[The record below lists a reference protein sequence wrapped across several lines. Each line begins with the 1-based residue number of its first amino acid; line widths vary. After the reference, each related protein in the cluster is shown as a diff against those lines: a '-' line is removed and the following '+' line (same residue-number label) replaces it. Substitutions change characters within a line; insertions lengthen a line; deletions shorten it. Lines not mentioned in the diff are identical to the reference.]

1 MEKIVKIGGK
11 DCRMKTSAALPRVY
25 RLLLGRDIFQD
36 VHTMVTTLSTTWMAL
51 QQKDVELQKDIEL
64 PSKEAQ
70 LEAVTLVENLAFTM
84 HKHGDSSQPNSVEKW
99 LEQFDDEAALTDS
112 EIVMELIALWNH
124 ETETTAEEKKK
135 KDQSTGE

>member
-11 DCRMKTSAALPRVY
+11 DCRLKTSAALPRVY

-36 VHTMVTTLSTTWMAL
+36 VHTMVTTLSTTWMAS
-51 QQKDVELQKDIEL
+51 QQKDVEL

-70 LEAVTLVENLAFTM
+70 LEAVTLVENLAFAM
-84 HKHGDSSQPNSVEKW
+84 HKHGDPSQPNTVEKW

-112 EIVMELIALWNH
+112 AIVMELIALWNH

>member
-1 MEKIVKIGGK
+1 MEKTVKIGGK
-11 DCRMKTSAALPRVY
+11 DCLLKTSAALPRVY

-36 VHTMVTTLSTTWMAL
+36 VHTMVTTLSTTRMAL
-51 QQKDVELQKDIEL
+51 QQKDVEL

-70 LEAVTLVENLAFTM
+70 LEAVTLVENLAFAM
-84 HKHGDSSQPNSVEKW
+84 HKHGDASQPNSVEKW

-112 EIVMELIALWNH
+112 GIVMELIDLWNH

>member
-11 DCRMKTSAALPRVY
+11 DCRLKTSAALPRVY
-25 RLLLGRDIFQD
+25 RLLLGRDIFMD
-36 VHTMVTTLSTTWMAL
+36 VHTMVTTLSTTWMAS
-51 QQKDVELQKDIEL
+51 QKKDVDL
-64 PSKEAQ
+64 PSKESQ
-70 LEAVTLVENLAFTM
+70 LEAVTLVENLAFAM
-84 HKHGDSSQPNSVEKW
+84 HKHGDPSQPNTVEKW

-112 EIVMELIALWNH
+112 AIVMELITLWNH